1 VEIMNKDLLLWDQTI
16 FSREEYFELDYLPE
30 NLLHR
35 ESQIRSLQF
44 SIAPALRGA
53 TPLNAYCRGAPG
65 TGKTSAV
72 MKVFAELENATQKV
86 VPVYI
91 NCQVDST
98 RYAIFAQIFKK
109 LFGYPPPSSGISFKK
124 LFSQIAKHLV
134 EKKRVLIVALDDF
147 NYLMASKEADEVLY
161 SLLRMHE
168 VQPGAKAGVI
178 TILSDLTLDM
188 ARDLTPQVQSVFL
201 PEEIVFPQYS
211 LEEIKDIL
219 RYRVRYGFMQGVISE
234 ELIDAVTKYTSDAGD
249 LRVGINMLKR
259 AGLNAERR
267 ASKTV
272 SVEDVEKAYEGSRYI
287 HLNFTFK
294 NLKKEEKV
302 LLKCI
307 VESGKVEMTSGELYD
322 CFKDRTGLGYTS
334 FYEMVNRLE
343 GLKLVN
349 MSTTG
354 KGTRGQSRLVSLTN
368 DPKEVEKRLDV

>member
-1 VEIMNKDLLLWDQTI
+1 
-16 FSREEYFELDYLPE
+16 
-30 NLLHR
+30 
-35 ESQIRSLQF
+35 
-44 SIAPALRGA
+44 
-53 TPLNAYCRGAPG
+53 
-65 TGKTSAV
+65 
-72 MKVFAELENATQKV
+72 MKVISEIEAATQKV

-98 RYAIFAQIFKK
+98 RYAIFAQVFKK

-134 EKKRVLIVALDDF
+134 EKKRILIVALDDF

-168 VQPGAKAGVI
+168 GQPGAKVGVI

-188 ARDLTPQVQSVFL
+188 VRDLSPQVQSVFL
-201 PEEIVFPQYS
+201 PEEILFPPYS
-211 LEEIKDIL
+211 FEEVRDIL
-219 RYRVRYGFMQGVISE
+219 KYRVKYGFMQGVISD
-234 ELIDAVTKYTSDAGD
+234 ELIDTVTKYTAETGD

-267 ASKTV
+267 ASR
-272 SVEDVEKAYEGSRYI
+272 SISAEDIEKAYEGSRYI
-287 HLNFTFK
+287 HLNYIIK

-307 VESGKVEMTSGELYD
+307 VDSGKEEMMSGELYD
-322 CFKDRTGLGYTS
+322 CFREKTDLGYTS

-343 GLKLVN
+343 GLRIISLN
-349 MSTTG
+349 TTG
-354 KGTRGQSRLVSLTN
+354 KGTRGQSRLVSLRY
-368 DPKEVEKRLDV
+368 DSREVEKRLDV

>member
-1 VEIMNKDLLLWDQTI
+1 MNKDLLLWDQTI

-44 SIAPALRGA
+44 SIAPAMRGA

-72 MKVFAELENATQKV
+72 MKVFGELENATQKV

-211 LEEIKDIL
+211 LDEIKDIL
-219 RYRVRYGFMQGVISE
+219 RYRVRYGFMQGVISD

>member
-1 VEIMNKDLLLWDQTI
+1 MNKDLLLWDQTI

-72 MKVFAELENATQKV
+72 MKVFTELENATQKV

-219 RYRVRYGFMQGVISE
+219 RYRVRYGFMQGVISD
-234 ELIDAVTKYTSDAGD
+234 ELIDAVAKYTSDAGD

-272 SVEDVEKAYEGSRYI
+272 SAEDVEKAYEGSRYI
-287 HLNFTFK
+287 HLNYTFK

-354 KGTRGQSRLVSLTN
+354 KGTRGQSRLVSLKH

>member
-1 VEIMNKDLLLWDQTI
+1 MNKDLLLWDQTI

-65 TGKTSAV
+65 TGKTSAI
-72 MKVFAELENATQKV
+72 MKVFTELENATQKV

-124 LFSQIAKHLV
+124 LFSQIAKHLF

-211 LEEIKDIL
+211 LDEIKDIL
-219 RYRVRYGFMQGVISE
+219 RYRVRYGLMQGVISD

-267 ASKTV
+267 ASKTI
-272 SVEDVEKAYEGSRYI
+272 SAEDVEKAYEGSRYI
-287 HLNFTFK
+287 HLNYTFK
-294 NLKKEEKV
+294 NLKKEEKI

-307 VESGKVEMTSGELYD
+307 VESGKDEMTSGELYD

-354 KGTRGQSRLVSLTN
+354 KGTRGQSRLVSLKH

>member
-1 VEIMNKDLLLWDQTI
+1 MTKDLLLWDQTI
-16 FSREEYFELDYLPE
+16 FKEQEYFELDFLPE

-35 ESQIRSLQF
+35 ESQMRSLKF
-44 SIAPALRGA
+44 SVAPALRGS

-72 MKVFAELENATQKV
+72 LKVFSELENATQKV

-98 RYAIFAQIFKK
+98 RYAIFAQVFKK

-168 VQPGAKAGVI
+168 VQPGAKVGVV

-188 ARDLTPQVQSVFL
+188 VRDLTPQVQSVFL
-201 PEEIVFPQYS
+201 PEEIFFPPYS
-211 LEEIKDIL
+211 FEEVRDIL
-219 RYRVRYGFMQGVISE
+219 KYRVKYGLMQGVISD
-234 ELIDAVTKYTSDAGD
+234 ELIDTVTKYTAETGD

-267 ASKTV
+267 ASR
-272 SVEDVEKAYEGSRYI
+272 SISAEDIEKAYEGSRYI
-287 HLNFTFK
+287 HLNYIIK

-307 VESGKVEMTSGELYD
+307 VGSGKEEMMSGELYD
-322 CFKDRTGLGYTS
+322 CFREKTDLGYTS

-343 GLKLVN
+343 GLKIITLN
-349 MSTTG
+349 TTG
-354 KGTRGQSRLVSLTN
+354 KGTRGQSRLVSLRY
-368 DPKEVEKRLDV
+368 DSREVEKRLDV

>member
-1 VEIMNKDLLLWDQTI
+1 MTKDLLLWDQTI
-16 FSREEYFELDYLPE
+16 FKEQEYFELDFLPE

-35 ESQIRSLQF
+35 ESQIRSLKF
-44 SIAPALRGA
+44 SVGPSLRGS
-53 TPLNAYCRGAPG
+53 TPLNAYCRGPPG

-72 MKVFAELENATQKV
+72 MKVISEIEAATQKV

-168 VQPGAKAGVI
+168 GQPGAKVGVI

-188 ARDLTPQVQSVFL
+188 VRDLSPQVQSVFL
-201 PEEIVFPQYS
+201 PEEILFPPYS
-211 LEEIKDIL
+211 FEEVRDIL
-219 RYRVRYGFMQGVISE
+219 KYRVKYGFMQSVISD
-234 ELIDAVTKYTSDAGD
+234 ELIDTVTRYTAETGD

-267 ASKTV
+267 ASR
-272 SVEDVEKAYEGSRYI
+272 SISAEDVEKAYEGSRYI
-287 HLNFTFK
+287 HLNYTIK

-307 VESGKVEMTSGELYD
+307 VDSGKEEMMSGELYD
-322 CFKDRTGLGYTS
+322 CFKEKTGLGYTS

-343 GLKLVN
+343 GLKLVSLN
-349 MSTTG
+349 NTG
-354 KGTRGQSRLVSLTN
+354 KGTRGQSRLVSLRY
-368 DPKEVEKRLDV
+368 DSREVEKRLDV

>member
-1 VEIMNKDLLLWDQTI
+1 MTKDLLLWDQTI
-16 FSREEYFELDYLPE
+16 FKEQEYFELDYLPE
-30 NLLHR
+30 TLLHR
-35 ESQIRSLQF
+35 ESQMRSLKF
-44 SIAPALRGA
+44 SVAPALRGS

-65 TGKTSAV
+65 TGKTSAI
-72 MKVFAELENATQKV
+72 MKVIAEIEAATQKV

-98 RYAIFAQIFKK
+98 RYAIFAQVFKK

-147 NYLMASKEADEVLY
+147 NYIMASKEADDVLY

-168 VQPGAKAGVI
+168 AQPGAKVGVI

-188 ARDLTPQVQSVFL
+188 ARDLSPQVQSVFL
-201 PEEIVFPQYS
+201 PEEILFPQYS
-211 LEEIKDIL
+211 CDEIRDIL
-219 RYRVRYGFMQGVISE
+219 KYRVKYGFMQGVVSDD
-234 ELIDAVTKYTSDAGD
+234 LIDAIATYTYDTGD

-267 ASKTV
+267 ASRTI
-272 SVEDVEKAYEGSRYI
+272 SAEDVEKAYEGSRYI
-287 HLNFTFK
+287 HLNYTIR

-302 LLKCI
+302 LLKCL
-307 VESGKVEMTSGELYD
+307 VGAGKEEVTSGELYE
-322 CFKDRTGLGYTS
+322 CFKAGTGLGYTS

-343 GLKLVN
+343 GLKLVSLN
-349 MSTTG
+349 TTG
-354 KGTRGQSRLVSLTN
+354 KGTRGQSRLVSLKY
-368 DPKEVEKRLDV
+368 DPKEVEKRIDL

>member
-1 VEIMNKDLLLWDQTI
+1 MNKDLLLWDQTI
-16 FSREEYFELDYLPE
+16 FKDEEYFELDFLPE

-35 ESQIRSLQF
+35 DAQMRSLKF
-44 SIAPALRGA
+44 SVAPALRGS

-72 MKVFAELENATQKV
+72 LKVFAELESNTQKV

-98 RYAIFAQIFKK
+98 RYAIFAQVFKK

-134 EKKRVLIVALDDF
+134 EKKKVLIVALDDF

-168 VQPGAKAGVI
+168 VQPGAKVGVV

-188 ARDLTPQVQSVFL
+188 ARDLSPQVQSVFL
-201 PEEIVFPQYS
+201 PEEILYPQYS
-211 LEEIKDIL
+211 YDEVKDIL
-219 RYRVRYGFMQGVISE
+219 RYRVRYGFMQGVIADD
-234 ELIDAVTKYTSDAGD
+234 LIDLMTKYTEETGD

-267 ASKTV
+267 ASRTI
-272 SVEDVEKAYEGSRYI
+272 SLEDVEKAYEGSRYI
-287 HLNFTFK
+287 HLNYTLK

-307 VESGKVEMTSGELYD
+307 IESGKEEMMSGELYD
-322 CFKDRTGLGYTS
+322 CFKGQTELGYTS

-343 GLKLVN
+343 SLKLVSLN
-349 MSTTG
+349 NTG
-354 KGTRGQSRLVSLTN
+354 KGTRGQSRLVSLRY
-368 DPKEVEKRLDV
+368 DPAEVEKRIDV

>member
-1 VEIMNKDLLLWDQTI
+1 MTKDLLLWDQTI
-16 FSREEYFELDYLPE
+16 FKEQEYFELDFLPE
-30 NLLHR
+30 QLLHR
-35 ESQIRSLQF
+35 EAQMRSLKF
-44 SIAPALRGA
+44 SVGPALRGS
-53 TPLNAYCRGAPG
+53 TPLNAYCRGPPG

-72 MKVFAELENATQKV
+72 MKVISEIEAATQKV

-98 RYAIFAQIFKK
+98 RYAIFAQVFKK

-124 LFSQIAKHLV
+124 LFGQIAKHLV

-188 ARDLTPQVQSVFL
+188 VRDLSPQVQSVFL
-201 PEEIVFPQYS
+201 PEEILFPPYS
-211 LEEIKDIL
+211 FDEVRDIL
-219 RYRVRYGFMQGVISE
+219 KYRVKYGFMQGVISE
-234 ELIDAVTKYTSDAGD
+234 SLIEVVTKYTAETGD

-267 ASKTV
+267 ASRTI
-272 SVEDVEKAYEGSRYI
+272 SEEDIEKAYEGSRYI
-287 HLNFTFK
+287 HLNYTIR

-307 VESGKVEMTSGELYD
+307 VGSGKEEMTSGELFD
-322 CFKDRTGLGYTS
+322 CFKEKTGLGYTS

-343 GLKLVN
+343 GLKIVSLN
-349 MSTTG
+349 TTG
-354 KGTRGQSRLVSLTN
+354 KGTRGQSRLVSLKY
-368 DPKEVEKRLDV
+368 DAKEVEKRIDV

>member
-1 VEIMNKDLLLWDQTI
+1 MNKDLLLWDQTI
-16 FSREEYFELDYLPE
+16 FRNEEYFELDYLPE

-35 ESQIRSLQF
+35 DSQLRSLKF

-53 TPLNAYCRGAPG
+53 TPLNAYCRGSPG

-72 MKVFAELENATQKV
+72 LKVFAELEGNTQKV

-134 EKKRVLIVALDDF
+134 EKKKVLIVALDDV
-147 NYLMASKEADEVLY
+147 NYLMMSKEINEILY

-168 VQPGAKAGVI
+168 VVAGAKVGVI
-178 TILSDLTLDM
+178 AILSDLTVDM
-188 ARDLTPQVQSVFL
+188 VRSLEPQVQSVLL
-201 PEEIVFPQYS
+201 PEEVLFPQYTR
-211 LEEIKDIL
+211 EEIRDIL
-219 RYRVRYGFMQGVISE
+219 RNRIRYGFFPNVVSDEI
-234 ELIDAVTKYTSDAGD
+234 LDLVTKYTFESGD
-249 LRVGINMLKR
+249 LRVGINLLKR

-267 ASKTV
+267 ASRTI
-272 SVEDVEKAYEGSRYI
+272 SLDDVEKAYDGSRYI
-287 HLNFTFK
+287 HLNYTLR
-294 NLKKEEKV
+294 NLKKEEKI

-307 VESGKVEMTSGELYD
+307 ADAGKDEMMSGELYD
-322 CFKDRTGLGYTS
+322 CFKDCTGLGYTS

-343 GLKLVN
+343 SLKLVN
-349 MSTTG
+349 LSTTG
-354 KGTRGQSRLVSLTN
+354 KGTRGQSRLVSLRY
-368 DPKEVEKRLDV
+368 DPEEVKKRIDV